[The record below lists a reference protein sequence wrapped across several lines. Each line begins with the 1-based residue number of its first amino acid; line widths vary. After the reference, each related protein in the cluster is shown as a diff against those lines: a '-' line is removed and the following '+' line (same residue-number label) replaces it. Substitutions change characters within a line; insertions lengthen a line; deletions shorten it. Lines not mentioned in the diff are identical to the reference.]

1 VWKQDR
7 PKLPN
12 YASPIVLPVAGRDQL
27 VLTGCDLVAAFDPLT
42 GDKLWE
48 TKGSTTECVTS
59 TVTDGRLV
67 FTSGGYPKNHVS
79 AVAADGSGRVAWE
92 NKARVYVPSM
102 LVRDGHLFAVLDD
115 GFAACWRCDT
125 GAERWREKLGGTFSA
140 SPVLAGDR
148 VYATNEAGKTFVFK
162 ADPNQFE
169 PLAESKLGDEV
180 LATPAICD
188 GRVYMRVAVKAGG
201 KRDEF
206 LYCLGE

>member
-1 VWKQDR
+1 
-7 PKLPN
+7 
-12 YASPIVLPVAGRDQL
+12 
-27 VLTGCDLVAAFDPLT
+27 
-42 GDKLWE
+42 
-48 TKGSTTECVTS
+48 
-59 TVTDGRLV
+59 
-67 FTSGGYPKNHVS
+67 
-79 AVAADGSGRVAWE
+79 
-92 NKARVYVPSM
+92 VYVPSM
-102 LVRDGHLFAVLDD
+102 LAKDGHLFAVQDD
-115 GFAACWRCDT
+115 GQAVCWRCDT

-169 PLAESKLGDEV
+169 PLGESKLGDEV

-188 GRVYMRVAVKAGG
+188 GRVYLRAAVKAGG